1 MIWPNNKICGY
12 LYVLK
17 LPNPNQSNLETSFT
31 VILPLQWVLSGH
43 TPPCHAIIF
52 TKCSS
57 IYCHLTSIVSRLTY
71 LLLLWII
78 IGSKE
83 KIKKSLE
90 CVKVFCSIKLKFIAS
105 WTFHL
110 KIAKLLWQQIS
121 SYTAFEK
128 LLWLS
133 HGYGYA
139 QP

>member
-1 MIWPNNKICGY
+1 MRLFVRSEITKSKPVKSGDKFYCDPPPTVSALWSHSYLSRNNFH
-12 LYVLK
+12 
-17 LPNPNQSNLETSFT
+17 QMF
-31 VILPLQWVLSGH
+31 
-43 TPPCHAIIF
+43 F
-52 TKCSS
+52 
-57 IYCHLTSIVSRLTY
+57 Y
-71 LLLLWII
+71 LLSFNFNCVASHLPFII
-78 IGSKE
+78 VNNNWKQR
-83 KIKKSLE
+83 KDKKSLE

-110 KIAKLLWQQIS
+110 KIAKLVWQQIS